1 MSQKTDAKS
10 APWFRPTELPSRVTF
25 GADPYTGALIDV
37 DTGERISELDGL
49 ADKLA
54 EYRDLQ
60 VKIRSLE
67 ERMKVLRAPIEE
79 AMGEA
84 TLGVIGD
91 TPVLTW
97 RHRVREALD
106 TKALKRDHPEIHR
119 KYLKKASSRFFV
131 VK

>member
-1 MSQKTDAKS
+1 
-10 APWFRPTELPSRVTF
+10 VTF
-25 GADPYTGALIDV
+25 GADPYTGALIDA
-37 DTGERISELDGL
+37 DTGERISELDDL

-54 EYRDLQ
+54 EYKDLQ
-60 VKIRSLE
+60 IKIRSLE
-67 ERMKVLRAPIEE
+67 ERMKVLRAPIED

-91 TPVLTW
+91 TPALTW
-97 RHRVREALD
+97 RHRVRETLD
-106 TKALKRDHPEIHR
+106 AKALKRDHPEIHR